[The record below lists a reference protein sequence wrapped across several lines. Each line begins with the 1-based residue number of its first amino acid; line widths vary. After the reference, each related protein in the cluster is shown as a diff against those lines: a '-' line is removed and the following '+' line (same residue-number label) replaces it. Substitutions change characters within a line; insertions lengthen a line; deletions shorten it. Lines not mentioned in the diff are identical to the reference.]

1 MPRSAVAAPR
11 TEAVDEVVMAAV
23 AVKRRAVET
32 MRLTLK
38 ALREFDEAINQ
49 LAGARDREGD
59 HA

>member
-1 MPRSAVAAPR
+1 MERSAVAAPR

-38 ALREFDEAINQ
+38 ALREFEKALNA
-49 LAGARDREGD
+49 LAEARDKEGED
-59 HA
+59 V